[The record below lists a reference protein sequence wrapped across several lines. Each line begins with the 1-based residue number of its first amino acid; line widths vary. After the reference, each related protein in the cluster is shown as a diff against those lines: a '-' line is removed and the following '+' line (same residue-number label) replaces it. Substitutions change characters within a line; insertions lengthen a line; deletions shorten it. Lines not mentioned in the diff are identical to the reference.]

1 MTEQEFLAVV
11 EVTRLTSNS
20 REAARLHFV
29 EKMSK
34 SEAGAEVGIS
44 KQRMSQIVK
53 VVENAQEKLQEAGR
67 DSLAAAVPAGL
78 NHVIALSAS
87 YAVAVK
93 QARDAFGDD
102 VDIRRADEQET
113 GVMLGEVVARTD
125 FHLVQSTGR
134 GTVAIHELARL
145 DKVPPIGKTV
155 ALEYTR
161 GRASVIDR
169 DKTQERA
176 HTR

>member
-29 EKMSK
+29 EKMGK

-44 KQRMSQIVK
+44 KQRMTQIVK
-53 VVENAQEKLQEAGR
+53 VIESAQEKLQEANRGIE
-67 DSLAAAVPAGL
+67 SPGVPAGL

-93 QARDAFGDD
+93 HARDAFGDEVNIRQ
-102 VDIRRADEQET
+102 VDEHESGT
-113 GVMLGEVVARTD
+113 TLGEVVARTD
-125 FHLVQSTGR
+125 FHLVQSTGK

-145 DKVPPIGKTV
+145 DRVPPLGKT
-155 ALEYTR
+155 ATIEYR
-161 GRASVIDR
+161 QGRASVVERDR
-169 DKTQERA
+169 TQDRA